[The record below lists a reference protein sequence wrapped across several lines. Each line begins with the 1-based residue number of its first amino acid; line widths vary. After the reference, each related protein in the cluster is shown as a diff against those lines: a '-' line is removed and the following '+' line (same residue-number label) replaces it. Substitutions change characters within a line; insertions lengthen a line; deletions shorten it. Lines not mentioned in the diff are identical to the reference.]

1 MSKKSAITET
11 LKSESDE
18 QELSARVDDED
29 EEEKKMLGLNFMRQ
43 GTLVNMQKFTKSEVV
58 EDFDEDF
65 EEI

>member
-1 MSKKSAITET
+1 MSKKSVITET

-43 GTLVNMQKFTKSEVV
+43 GTLVNM
-58 EDFDEDF
+58 
-65 EEI
+65 

>member
-1 MSKKSAITET
+1 MSKKSVITET